1 MWAAGCY
8 PSQLHSQ
15 LPTAH
20 AQASQLIV
28 DGPAIFWHM
37 WRVPEGCG
45 RRTSGELPLRSNRK
59 WELVSGKTS
68 YLSPPKKCQKQKGGG
83 TYSRTP
89 LQSILEEFWQDLVT
103 SVLEFSWMP
112 AKCTLLLPEISV
124 LTRQNRYLKNQCN
137 MRKPDRYLLF
147 LLEYSTVLV
156 LMISQKLFFKRGFYF
171 SFGAFHCIDCY
182 KTRIGIFARY
192 KVFVL
197 SLTPFVYVLP
207 LQYWAKNFS
216 LLSLK

>member
-15 LPTAH
+15 LATAH

-68 YLSPPKKCQKQKGGG
+68 YLSPPKKCQK
-83 TYSRTP
+83 
-89 LQSILEEFWQDLVT
+89 
-103 SVLEFSWMP
+103 
-112 AKCTLLLPEISV
+112 
-124 LTRQNRYLKNQCN
+124 
-137 MRKPDRYLLF
+137 
-147 LLEYSTVLV
+147 
-156 LMISQKLFFKRGFYF
+156 
-171 SFGAFHCIDCY
+171 
-182 KTRIGIFARY
+182 
-192 KVFVL
+192 
-197 SLTPFVYVLP
+197 
-207 LQYWAKNFS
+207 
-216 LLSLK
+216 